1 MKWKMQCRVGW
12 GWGGV
17 IETDL
22 PAVADFLVGSR
33 RRCYILLKDYYCLEK
48 VYSSDPKS
56 LQFLNVKVLESVA
69 V

>member
-1 MKWKMQCRVGW
+1 M
-12 GWGGV
+12 